1 MLVSIRPAKITR
13 DYSTTVRIRNKMK
26 KYYPT
31 IRDYLFIGLS
41 SIIQAFSLRIFF
53 VPANLASGGV
63 SGISQLINHFT
74 GWPIGLMVL
83 IGNVPLFL
91 LGWRFLGGRRFAF
104 RTAFAIITYSIFTDM
119 LLNTALF
126 TENGAG
132 TRLIADLQGDIFLNS
147 LYGAIVSGVGF
158 GLVYRARGTSGG
170 SDILARIL
178 NNWRGVS
185 MTQSYLIVDT
195 AVILGAG
202 FVFGWKNAL
211 YAMITLYV
219 SGLVSETVLEGG
231 GTVRTAMIITREV
244 DVISNRVME
253 ELQRGVTILEG
264 SGAYTGESRP
274 VLYCVIMR
282 SEVATLKAIVHEADP
297 LAFMVIGIAHEALGE
312 GFRPLKS

>member
-1 MLVSIRPAKITR
+1 
-13 DYSTTVRIRNKMK
+13 MK

-31 IRDYLFIGLS
+31 LRDFLLIGIS
-41 SIIQAFSLRIFF
+41 SVIQAFSLRVFF

-83 IGNVPLFL
+83 IGNIPLFI
-91 LGWRFLGGRRFAF
+91 LGWSFLGGRRFAI
-104 RTAFAIITYSIFTDM
+104 RTAFAIVTYSLLTD
-119 LLNTALF
+119 LILKTPLF
-126 TENGAG
+126 AANGAG
-132 TRLIADLQGDIFLNS
+132 TKLIHDLQGDIFLNS
-147 LYGAIVSGVGF
+147 LYGAIFSGIGY

-178 NNWRGVS
+178 NNWRGIS

-202 FVFGWKNAL
+202 FVFGWKEAL

-231 GTVRTAMIITREV
+231 GTVRTAMIITREA
-244 DVISNRVME
+244 DAISNRVLE
-253 ELQRGVTILEG
+253 ELERGVTILEG
-264 SGAYTGESRP
+264 SGAYTGEARP
-274 VLYCVIMR
+274 VLYCVITR
-282 SEVATLKAIVHEADP
+282 AEVSTLKAIVNEVDP
-297 LAFMVIGIAHEALGE
+297 HAFMVIGIAHEALGE
-312 GFRPLKS
+312 GFKPIKQ

>member
-1 MLVSIRPAKITR
+1 
-13 DYSTTVRIRNKMK
+13 MK

-31 IRDYLFIGLS
+31 FRDYLFIGLS
-41 SIIQAFSLRIFF
+41 SVIQAFSLRVFF

-83 IGNVPLFL
+83 AGNVPLFI

-104 RTAFAIITYSIFTDM
+104 RTAFAIITYSIFTD
-119 LLNTALF
+119 LLVKTPLF
-126 TENGAG
+126 AAGGAG

-147 LYGAIVSGVGF
+147 LYGAIVSGVGY

-178 NNWRGVS
+178 NNWRGIS

-202 FVFGWKNAL
+202 FIFGWKQAL

-231 GTVRTAMIITREV
+231 GTVRTAMIVTNEPE
-244 DVISNRVME
+244 VISNRVLE
-253 ELQRGVTILEG
+253 ELERGVTILEG
-264 SGAYTGESRP
+264 SGAYTGQSRP
-274 VLYCVIMR
+274 VLYCVITR
-282 SEVATLKAIVHEADP
+282 AEVAALKAIVHEADP
-297 LAFMVIGIAHEALGE
+297 RAFMVIGVAHEALGE
-312 GFRPLKS
+312 GFKPIKQ